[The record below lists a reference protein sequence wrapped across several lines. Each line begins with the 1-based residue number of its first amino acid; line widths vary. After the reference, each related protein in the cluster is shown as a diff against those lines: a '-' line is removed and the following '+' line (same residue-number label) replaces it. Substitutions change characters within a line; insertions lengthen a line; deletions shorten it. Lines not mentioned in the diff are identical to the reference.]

1 MPFKNPTKLPS
12 SLAPSQTKIFTCQT
26 AYLHFSSA
34 KLPPIPRYTT
44 TYYTNFLRFN
54 NATRCFLCFPLTI
67 QTSRLS
73 TASNN
78 YSVLDKVSQL
88 KPSAGGGVVAPNDFS
103 CTKNVSRPRGND
115 KGRNAQCKCNDDNI
129 FLFSKPQGPPSLPLT
144 PFGHIART
152 SPVSFFF
159 IKKCCPSDCF
169 VIMQGLEGQR
179 ACGCSNIQ
187 SASKLFKAAI
197 TAAFLALIHRLIL
210 SGGKFSPILVDLVT
224 FLNRDLG
231 LRASFL

>member
-1 MPFKNPTKLPS
+1 MPFENPTKLPS

-88 KPSAGGGVVAPNDFS
+88 KPSAGGGGVVAPNDFS

-129 FLFSKPQGPPSLPLT
+129 LFSKPQGPPSLSPHL
-144 PFGHIART
+144 GI
-152 SPVSFFF
+152 SPVHLPYLFFF
-159 IKKCCPSDCF
+159 HKKMLPIGPFCYYAVF
-169 VIMQGLEGQR
+169 GR
-179 ACGCSNIQ
+179 AKGVWVLKYSI
-187 SASKLFKAAI
+187 
-197 TAAFLALIHRLIL
+197 RE
-210 SGGKFSPILVDLVT
+210 
-224 FLNRDLG
+224 
-231 LRASFL
+231 

>member
-1 MPFKNPTKLPS
+1 MPFENPTKLPS

-73 TASNN
+73 TTSNN

-129 FLFSKPQGPPSLPLT
+129 LFSKPQGPPSLSPHL
-144 PFGHIART
+144 GI
-152 SPVSFFF
+152 SPVHLPYLFFF

-179 ACGCSNIQ
+179 RVGAQIFNPRVS
-187 SASKLFKAAI
+187 SSRPLLLLLSLPLF
-197 TAAFLALIHRLIL
+197 TGLFFLA
-210 SGGKFSPILVDLVT
+210 
-224 FLNRDLG
+224 
-231 LRASFL
+231 ASFPQSSSTSSLS